1 MKGASEELREKLL
14 SNMSQRAASIMR
26 EDLQNRPPV
35 RMSQVE
41 TEQKKI
47 VVIARRL
54 AEAGEIIING
64 GDDEYV

>member
-1 MKGASEELREKLL
+1 
-14 SNMSQRAASIMR
+14 MR